1 MSTEGTI
8 SSTHILLLLLFSLL
22 LSILTTYIFSI
33 TVIMQIMLS
42 FLLPNYLSWNHSFT
56 FAISIKNKLGF
67 LNGSVNNQSKTY
79 SIFPSW
85 MHCNNLIL
93 SWILNSVS
101 KEIASNV
108 LYNNYTKQVWD
119 KLRTHFSQPDDA
131 QIYHLQHQLNSIVQ
145 NTLYVSDYFTQL
157 NAIWEELRNCWP
169 LPCCACG
176 KRTCYALKSVGDVQ

>member
-1 MSTEGTI
+1 
-8 SSTHILLLLLFSLL
+8 
-22 LSILTTYIFSI
+22 
-33 TVIMQIMLS
+33 
-42 FLLPNYLSWNHSFT
+42 
-56 FAISIKNKLGF
+56 
-67 LNGSVNNQSKTY
+67 
-79 SIFPSW
+79 

-101 KEIASNV
+101 KEITSNV

-131 QIYHLQHQLNSIVQ
+131 QIYHLQHQLSSIVQ

-157 NAIWEELRNCWP
+157 NAIWEELQNYWP

-176 KRTCYALKSVGDVQ
+176 KHTCYALKSVGDVQQKDCVFKFLVGLNDLFVGVRGQIILMSHYLL